1 MNTPESRVQLKR
13 VYDDFE
19 STDGYRVLIDRL
31 WPRGIS
37 KQKAKINL
45 WLKDIAP
52 SNELRKWFS
61 HDPQKWEEFTNRYEE
76 ELKEKEDIVNSLKEI
91 IAKEKIVTLLFSASD
106 EKHNNA
112 VALKKI
118 LKL

>member
-1 MNTPESRVQLKR
+1 MNRTESKVKLKR

-19 STDGYRVLIDRL
+19 STDGFRILIDRL

-45 WLKDIAP
+45 CLKDIAP

-61 HDPQKWEEFTNRYEE
+61 HDPQKWEEFIKRYEE
-76 ELKEKEDIVNSLKEI
+76 ELKEKEYIVNFLKET
-91 IAKEKIVTLLFSASD
+91 IAKEKNCHFIIFCF
-106 EKHNNA
+106 
-112 VALKKI
+112 
-118 LKL
+118 